1 MGLAKMRNVLAPE
14 QKIRN
19 GWIHGPKRYHQD
31 LMFPFP
37 HLHFLA
43 LLSSE
48 LALPLGQPSLRGGTQ
63 PLWALSY
70 PSRWK
75 VFSLPVA
82 PAKVPGFTDLTD
94 LNHELIPDGC
104 TPSYPRGWNMLI
116 GPKSCSLP
124 WSMR

>member
-1 MGLAKMRNVLAPE
+1 MELAKMRNVLAAE

-48 LALPLGQPSLRGGTQ
+48 LALPLGQPSL
-63 PLWALSY
+63 W
-70 PSRWK
+70 
-75 VFSLPVA
+75 VA
-82 PAKVPGFTDLTD
+82 PSQFGFSATSPGGKSL
-94 LNHELIPDGC
+94 LSP
-104 TPSYPRGWNMLI
+104 
-116 GPKSCSLP
+116 SCSSKSP
-124 WSMR
+124 RIH

>member
-1 MGLAKMRNVLAPE
+1 MELAKMRNVLAAE

-63 PLWALSY
+63 PIWVLSY

-75 VFSLPVA
+75 ESSLSQLLQQ
-82 PAKVPGFTDLTD
+82 KSQ
-94 LNHELIPDGC
+94 NSLI
-104 TPSYPRGWNMLI
+104 
-116 GPKSCSLP
+116 
-124 WSMR
+124 